1 MRRQGD
7 PLSAYLFIIAEAVL
21 SQNLTQMVS
30 RGWITPLSVQ
40 PGYDQGCHLFFAD
53 DISLFMRASALQ
65 LLLRKYQNAS
75 GQHFNIAKS
84 HLFLGRMQPRSKKK
98 ISSLTGM
105 SESKFP
111 TTYLG
116 VPLFQG
122 APKRRF
128 FLRSRKTV
136 PSLPKA
142 YSLVPTHA
150 EISPPTTPVFAM
162 RVSKRGK
169 WLEYILP

>member
-128 FLRSRKTV
+128 FLPLLDSVRKR
-136 PSLPKA
+136 LCGWK
-142 YSLVPTHA
+142 
-150 EISPPTTPVFAM
+150 
-162 RVSKRGK
+162 GK
-169 WLEYILP
+169 